1 MDPAPWRK
9 VTRAYIRTNH
19 KKHGRLL
26 GSVLSREWT
35 LTLECGHERTRQVVV
50 PLGKEPF
57 WKRAADLEDN
67 KKPKKARCWTCR
79 NIECHVDRA
88 WAGA

>member
-26 GSVLSREWT
+26 GSVLSREWI

-57 WKRAADLEDN
+57 WKRAADQSDWLIGAGLIIG
-67 KKPKKARCWTCR
+67 ARGIR
-79 NIECHVDRA
+79 DMVRLSYFHF
-88 WAGA
+88 